1 MELNFIR
8 DSAGREIDFVVVRNG
23 KPLFGV
29 ECKTGDT
36 GLSKHISYF
45 SQRSPIPAFYQ
56 VHMGKKD
63 YEVTDVK
70 ARVLPLTTFAA
81 ILGI

>member
-8 DSAGREIDFVVVRNG
+8 DSVGREIDFVVVKNG

-45 SQRSPIPAFYQ
+45 AQRTPIPTFYQ
-56 VHMGKKD
+56 VHMGAKD
-63 YEVTDVK
+63 YEVTDAK

-81 ILGI
+81 ILGV

>member
-8 DSAGREIDFVVVRNG
+8 DSVGREIDFVVVRNG

-29 ECKTGDT
+29 ECKTGEG

-45 SQRSPIPAFYQ
+45 AQRSPIPAFYQ
-56 VHMGKKD
+56 VHMAEKD
-63 YEVTDVK
+63 YEIADAR
-70 ARVLPLTTFAA
+70 ARVLPITTFAA
-81 ILGI
+81 ILGV